1 VAVRGNPQ
9 SLQRGTRH
17 PKRVKALAYAYA
29 SEGAYSPEMEKLKRI
44 DRFGLEAVTGRRVF
58 YFSEIRR
65 LIYAENIVNAYE
77 SRAQSKNWV
86 EWATSRPRMAEILA
100 EAERLAND

>member
-1 VAVRGNPQ
+1 
-9 SLQRGTRH
+9 
-17 PKRVKALAYAYA
+17 
-29 SEGAYSPEMEKLKRI
+29 MEKLKRI

-77 SRAQSKNWV
+77 SRARSKNWV
-86 EWATSRPRMAEILA
+86 EWATTNPRQAELLA
-100 EAERLAND
+100 EAEILHNA